1 MMWSI
6 AHYCRVSGAINA
18 AESSYLRDGGI
29 WCLKSSFSEVYLWL
43 A

>member
-6 AHYCRVSGAINA
+6 AHDRPVSGAINA

-29 WCLKSSFSEVYLWL
+29 SCLNNSFSEVYLWL